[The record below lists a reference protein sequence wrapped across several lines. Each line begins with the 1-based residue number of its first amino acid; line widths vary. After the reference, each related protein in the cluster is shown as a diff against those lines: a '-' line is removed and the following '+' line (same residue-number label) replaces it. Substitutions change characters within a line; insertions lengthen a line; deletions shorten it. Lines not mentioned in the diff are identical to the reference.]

1 MTTCERQRGFTLLEL
16 VVTIGV
22 LGILLGAA
30 APLAG
35 AAIDAGRR
43 QEVRAELDAIATAL
57 DAYFF
62 EHAGFPTRIDATD
75 FVGLQ
80 LQPGTR
86 GTAIVDPFAAGG
98 NYGFAIDAVA
108 NTVTVTSVG
117 ENQRDDG
124 GAGDDYV
131 VVVHGAVP
139 GARRTYQRLRIVV
152 ERLAE
157 HIESGAS
164 LAGTWSVVRTTM
176 GLGSEYDRDGW
187 GTLLSWDA
195 ATFTLRSAGPDR
207 VIGTSDDIT
216 L

>member
-16 VVTIGV
+16 VVVLGV

-43 QEVRAELDAIATAL
+43 QEVGAELDALATAL
-57 DAYFF
+57 DSYYF
-62 EHAGFPTRIDATD
+62 EHAAFPSRIDATD
-75 FVGLQ
+75 FVGIH

-86 GTAIVDPFAAGG
+86 DTAIVDPFAAGG
-98 NYGFAIDAVA
+98 AYLFAVDTSA
-108 NTVTVTSVG
+108 NTVTVRSLG
-117 ENQRDDG
+117 ENQRDDNG
-124 GAGDDYV
+124 GGDDIV
-131 VVVHGAVP
+131 VVVHGAIP

-157 HIESGAS
+157 HIESG
-164 LAGTWSVVRTTM
+164 GTVTGNWTAVRTAM
-176 GLGSEYDRDGW
+176 GLGSEYERDGW
-187 GTLLSWDA
+187 GTTLSWDA
-195 ATFTLRSAGPDR
+195 STFTLRSAGPDR
-207 VIGTSDDIT
+207 SLGNSDDIT